1 MTVEMKTAAKQES
14 KREERMPVRVKASL
28 FFMGTGGRGLK
39 ETHFSR
45 VKNGFPAGFTK
56 A

>member
-1 MTVEMKTAAKQES
+1 MKTAAKQES
-14 KREERMPVRVKASL
+14 KREEHMPVRLKASL

-56 A
+56 T